1 MFGGGMPSDN
11 SAEIARKQAMARE
24 SRVGEGR
31 QSIDQAFTQ
40 FDDPYFANQ
49 QQQFSDFYM
58 PQVEDQFKAARRGL
72 TLDLARSGNLNSGA
86 GARQLAGLEGKYRDT
101 RTQYAD
107 QAMDYSNQRRSDVEN
122 ERNKL
127 YQYNM
132 SAADP
137 SAVGSAVQAG
147 VGSLGVQ
154 PSFSPLGAL
163 FQDFASNANTAI
175 KTKRYRDQQGGANI
189 YDHSNSASV
198 IG

>member
-1 MFGGGMPSDN
+1 MGGGMPSDN

-24 SRVGEGR
+24 TRVNEGR
-31 QSIDQAFTQ
+31 GAIDQAFTQ
-40 FDDPYFANQ
+40 FDDPYFEGQ
-49 QQQFSDFYM
+49 QKQFTDFYT
-58 PQVEDQFKAARRGL
+58 PQIEDQYKAARRGL

-107 QAMDYSNQRRSDVEN
+107 QAMDYGNQRRSDVEG
-122 ERNKL
+122 ERSKL
-127 YQYNM
+127 YQYNL

-137 SAVGSAVQAG
+137 SAIGSAVQAG
-147 VGSLGVQ
+147 VGALDVP
-154 PSFSPLGAL
+154 PSFSPLGAM

-175 KTKRYRDQQGGANI
+175 KQKRYRDQQGGANI
-189 YDHSNSASV
+189 YDHSNAASV